1 MTSLN
6 EELDKHFL
14 DFITEVDVSD
24 YWLTGVSFNFS
35 NDYRYSLKIYRTNL
49 SEISDTL
56 DANFIRETIVNNKDK
71 INNNYN
77 VIRVMFYDE
86 NDEVLFAKKLK
97 ELLQITVEL
106 NGRYYV
112 FFQNEWVEFSE
123 SYVKFIEEQV
133 DSINYEIKPSTN
145 QTETELIDTLV
156 ASGNYT
162 QLHKDNVYIGG
173 K

>member
-35 NDYRYSLKIYRTNL
+35 NDYRYSLKIYRTDL

-97 ELLQITVEL
+97 ELL
-106 NGRYYV
+106 
-112 FFQNEWVEFSE
+112 
-123 SYVKFIEEQV
+123 
-133 DSINYEIKPSTN
+133 
-145 QTETELIDTLV
+145 
-156 ASGNYT
+156 
-162 QLHKDNVYIGG
+162 
-173 K
+173 